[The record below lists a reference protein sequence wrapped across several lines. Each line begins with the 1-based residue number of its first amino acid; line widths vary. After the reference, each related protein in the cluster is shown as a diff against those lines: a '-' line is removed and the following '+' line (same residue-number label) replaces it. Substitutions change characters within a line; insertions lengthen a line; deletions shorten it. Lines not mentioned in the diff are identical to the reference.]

1 MYRVELSHEA
11 QRFYDRCDKT
21 IAKKLARCFQ
31 SLEKNP
37 RQGNNIKQL
46 KGPFAGA
53 YRYRVGDLRVV
64 YTIHEDE
71 VAVFVITIAKRSDVY
86 RP

>member
-1 MYRVELSHEA
+1 MYRVELSQEA
-11 QRFYDRCDKT
+11 QRFYDRCGKA
-21 IAKKLARCFQ
+21 IAKKLVRCFE

-37 RQGNNIKQL
+37 RQGNNIKPL
-46 KGPFAGA
+46 KGPFAGS

-64 YTIHEDE
+64 YTIHEKE

-86 RP
+86 K